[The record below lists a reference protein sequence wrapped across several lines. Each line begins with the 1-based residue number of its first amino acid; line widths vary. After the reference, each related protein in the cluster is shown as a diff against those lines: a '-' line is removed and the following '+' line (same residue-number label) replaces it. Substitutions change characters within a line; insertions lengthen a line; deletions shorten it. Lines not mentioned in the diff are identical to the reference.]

1 MSKSINNLLSLNNK
15 ALQFAHD
22 VDGFDFE
29 KPFFI
34 TESADRFTVNTVK
47 KSVAEAMNPAK
58 CKIVLF
64 VVPGV
69 HCYKS
74 GLYYAILRGGKFDGT
89 RREGAKYWNY
99 RTTTGEFCIDH
110 CYGVGDFEE
119 LRKKQTESV
128 FIIAQDKS
136 YITEPET
143 KIFDV
148 SRRYALDDARK
159 STDGRGNDYI
169 KSLVLTATDGSGAR
183 FTYEPYNTFYGN
195 EKRSAEIADH
205 IDKSGYLLRPHRFA
219 LMERAETLRRTRK
232 QAEATA
238 AVALT
243 HTNSRDYFNFG
254 VKTMSEAS
262 GPCEDRCPASI
273 LSLLSPT
280 SDEYAIKWRERCR
293 ANIEKKKDPHALKNL
308 PVGAVIRFIKYNG
321 EAVELMKHPAAY
333 QFKRPFWYCPQ
344 SGGYMP
350 ATRIPDSY
358 EVVNA

>member
-1 MSKSINNLLSLNNK
+1 MNESIKNLLSLNNK

-29 KPFFI
+29 KPYFI
-34 TESADRFTVNTVK
+34 AESADRFTVNTVK
-47 KSVAEAMNPAK
+47 KAVAEAMNPAK

-74 GLYYAILRGGKFDGT
+74 GLYYAILSSGKFDGT

-99 RTTTGEFCIDH
+99 RTTTGEFDIDH

-119 LRKKQTESV
+119 LRKKQTENI
-128 FIIAQDKS
+128 FIIAQDKC
-136 YITEPET
+136 YIKEPET
-143 KIFDV
+143 KIFNV
-148 SRRYALDDARK
+148 SRRYTLDDARK

-195 EKRSAEIADH
+195 EKRSADIADH

-232 QAEATA
+232 QAEADNADYTNEIAELQKRIDTTRILLSNAVLNCQDATA
-238 AVALT
+238 TRGVSNKMNYFSYALSYFET
-243 HTNSRDYFNFG
+243 FKEKINSKRY
-254 VKTMSEAS
+254 
-262 GPCEDRCPASI
+262 ASI
-273 LSLLSPT
+273 ERIN
-280 SDEYAIKWRERCR
+280 SDIEDIKDKLDHCAE
-293 ANIEKKKDPHALKNL
+293 
-308 PVGAVIRFIKYNG
+308 
-321 EAVELMKHPAAY
+321 
-333 QFKRPFWYCPQ
+333 
-344 SGGYMP
+344 
-350 ATRIPDSY
+350 
-358 EVVNA
+358 